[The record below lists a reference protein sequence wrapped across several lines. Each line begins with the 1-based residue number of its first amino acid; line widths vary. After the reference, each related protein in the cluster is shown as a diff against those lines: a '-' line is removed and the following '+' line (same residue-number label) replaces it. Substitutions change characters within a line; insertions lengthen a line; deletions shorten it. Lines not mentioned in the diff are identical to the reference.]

1 MKLDTLEKELN
12 GLIEKDPLNKWMN
25 AENIQHFLDKNGIK
39 FRFEPTSSLGE
50 KGKIVLIDGKWIYR
64 FSDDKPGCCI
74 RLLF

>member
-12 GLIEKDPLNKWMN
+12 GLIKKEPLDKWMN
-25 AENIQHFLDKNGIK
+25 EENIQHFLDKNGIK

-50 KGKIVLIDGKWIYR
+50 RDKIMLIDGKWIYR
-64 FSDDKPGCCI
+64 YGDAKPGNCI

>member
-1 MKLDTLEKELN
+1 MRLEVLEKELN
-12 GLIEKDPLNKWMN
+12 ALIEKGNSWKT
-25 AENIQHFLDKNGIK
+25 AENIQHYLDKNGIK

>member
-1 MKLDTLEKELN
+1 MKLEVLEKELN
-12 GLIEKDPLNKWMN
+12 GLIDPLNQWMT

-39 FRFEPTSSLGE
+39 YRFEPTLSLGE

-64 FSDDKPGCCI
+64 VSDKKPGYCI